1 MAASNAFM
9 SGFTGGMT
17 SINSMMDSAEQRRTR
32 REDRDNQQALQYFSA
47 INHGYQGMNDEQK
60 QEFQA
65 SVVDRMNGDPAIQQI
80 LSRNVGHNEQKR
92 ISPQF
97 GKMTK
102 DGFVPVI
109 DVVDGRTGEVIR
121 TGPLTE
127 FGNSDGSDKPVAI
140 GNEDFM
146 TMMGSYLG
154 KDDFGRQME
163 LEIISR
169 GGQLPEKAEQMNP
182 YDWGKPFNTFTQE
195 GKRVEEYYAPG
206 GRVMAKVRGNPD
218 DPSDFEVF
226 DITDRQNPKRAGDGS
241 VDDQFARSFLAD
253 TNTNPAD
260 EGAGGNTPGLGVLL
274 PDHLPAGMQPGKS
287 ESSDEVTT
295 EENSKS
301 SRFSDEGLFE
311 LTDKRNIS
319 NIGNPYLQDEE
330 VRQRY
335 KDQRNKAIQ
344 ERPEKERKIAEA
356 RKRSR
361 EERESRNK
369 RRSENM
375 SNIRYNRG
383 IEG

>member
-1 MAASNAFM
+1 MSANAFM

-17 SINSMMDSAEQRRTR
+17 SMNSMMDSAEQRRTR

-169 GGQLPEKAEQMNP
+169 GGQLPEKAEQFNQEWIAGTLYNRSSKDNKLTSTGGGKNSGSGSGGGMDNP
-182 YDWGKPFNTFTQE
+182 NDWGKPDTTHSHE
-195 GKRVEEYYAPG
+195 GRRMETYHLG
-206 GRVMAKVRGNPD
+206 DGRVMARIFD
-218 DPSDFEVF
+218 DPENFSKFEVH
-226 DITDRQNPKRAGDGS
+226 DITHRYNESTAGGGS

-253 TNTNPAD
+253 TNTNPTD
-260 EGAGGNTPGLGVLL
+260 EGAGGGGEPEPKPKPG
-274 PDHLPAGMQPGKS
+274 GM
-287 ESSDEVTT
+287 
-295 EENSKS
+295 
-301 SRFSDEGLFE
+301 
-311 LTDKRNIS
+311 
-319 NIGNPYLQDEE
+319 EE
-330 VRQRY
+330 VKKEPDKDAKRHWLIDSFSNAFGRESKKNANRQARIEET
-335 KDQRNKAIQ
+335 N
-344 ERPEKERKIAEA
+344 
-356 RKRSR
+356 RKRKEVR
-361 EERESRNK
+361 EKYSPVNA
-369 RRSENM
+369 
-375 SNIRYNRG
+375 G
-383 IEG
+383 GD

>member
-1 MAASNAFM
+1 
-9 SGFTGGMT
+9 
-17 SINSMMDSAEQRRTR
+17 
-32 REDRDNQQALQYFSA
+32 
-47 INHGYQGMNDEQK
+47 
-60 QEFQA
+60 
-65 SVVDRMNGDPAIQQI
+65 
-80 LSRNVGHNEQKR
+80 
-92 ISPQF
+92 
-97 GKMTK
+97 
-102 DGFVPVI
+102 
-109 DVVDGRTGEVIR
+109 
-121 TGPLTE
+121 
-127 FGNSDGSDKPVAI
+127 
-140 GNEDFM
+140 
-146 TMMGSYLG
+146 
-154 KDDFGRQME
+154 
-163 LEIISR
+163 
-169 GGQLPEKAEQMNP
+169 
-182 YDWGKPFNTFTQE
+182 
-195 GKRVEEYYAPG
+195 
-206 GRVMAKVRGNPD
+206 
-218 DPSDFEVF
+218 
-226 DITDRQNPKRAGDGS
+226 
-241 VDDQFARSFLAD
+241 
-253 TNTNPAD
+253 
-260 EGAGGNTPGLGVLL
+260 
-274 PDHLPAGMQPGKS
+274 MQPGKS